1 MTNND
6 NKESH
11 LVNGLT
17 NSDIAPDQELSM
29 NEKPNIKVLLI
40 DDEETLIEY
49 LSKRLLRE
57 GFTVKATVSGEEAL
71 EVAANEGFDVAVV
84 DLKMPGIDGVETQ
97 QKLKKIQPFLQ
108 SIVLTGHGAIDT
120 ALESGRQDAFKYL
133 LKPIEYDNLVETI
146 REAYEKKV
154 ELQQAKL
161 LKDAT
166 FFANIFI
173 NSPIGIYIVQD
184 GKFMFMNPEFLRIG
198 GFDEQELLGTDS
210 LGIVLPEDREK
221 VRRCAVEML
230 KGESHS
236 PYEHRVLTKNG
247 EIRWI
252 IETVTSIQ
260 FNGKRSILGYFMD
273 HTEHER
279 AKEALSL
286 SEDKFHKVFRSSPD
300 WFVISTLEDGFY
312 IDVNEAF
319 LRATDYTKDEVLG
332 RTSSELGIW
341 ADPNNRT
348 EMVKTLREKGVVRNL
363 EVEFRMKSGE
373 IRNMLWSAEVID
385 YGDEKC
391 LIAVTRDITARHR
404 AQQERLKR
412 EKLQGVLETA
422 AAACHEIN
430 QPLQYIFLLLDEIL
444 EKDPENEALKE
455 IKIQYDRIK
464 GITNKFENITVYE
477 TTDYIKGEKIID
489 IDKASKKR

>member
-17 NSDIAPDQELSM
+17 NSDIPPDQEQSM
-29 NEKPNIKVLLI
+29 NEKPDIRVLLI
-40 DDEETLIEY
+40 DDEETLLEY

-57 GFTVKATVSGEEAL
+57 GFTVKTTFSGEEAV
-71 EVAANEGFDVAVV
+71 EVAANDDFDVAVV

-184 GKFMFMNPEFLRIG
+184 GKFVFMNPEFLRIG
-198 GFDEQELLGTDS
+198 GYDEQELLGTDS
-210 LGIVLPEDREK
+210 LGIVLPEEREK
-221 VRRCAVEML
+221 VRRYAVEML
-230 KGESHS
+230 KGKSHS
-236 PYEHRVLTKNG
+236 PYEHQVMTKNG
-247 EIRWI
+247 DTRWI

-260 FNGKRSILGYFMD
+260 FNGKRSVLGYFMD
-273 HTEHER
+273 HTQHER
-279 AKEALSL
+279 AKEALAL
-286 SEDKFHKVFRSSPD
+286 SEDKFHKAFRSSPT

-312 IDVNEAF
+312 VDVNEAF
-319 LRATDYTKDEVLG
+319 LHTTGYTKDEVLG
-332 RTSSELGIW
+332 RASSDLGIW
-341 ADPNNRT
+341 ADPNKRT
-348 EMVKTLREKGVVRNL
+348 EMVKMLQEKGVVRNL
-363 EVEFRMKSGE
+363 EVEFQMKSGE
-373 IRNMLWSAEVID
+373 IRQVLWSAEAID
-385 YGDEKC
+385 YGEEKC

-422 AAACHEIN
+422 ATACHEIN

-455 IKIQYDRIK
+455 IKRQYDRIK
-464 GITNKFENITVYE
+464 GITNKFENITVYK